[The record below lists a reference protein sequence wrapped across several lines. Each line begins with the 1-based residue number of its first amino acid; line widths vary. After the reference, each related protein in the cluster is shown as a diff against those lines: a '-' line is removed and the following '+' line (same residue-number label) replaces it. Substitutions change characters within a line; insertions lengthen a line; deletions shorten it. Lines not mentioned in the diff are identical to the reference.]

1 MGNNK
6 DIDIRIIKKYLMTE
20 KDELKLKSFLRLYS
34 NYSKL
39 ANFNQNQLENF
50 ENEIYTIGNRS
61 LSDKEKI
68 KKEIITIKAAIK
80 KCNDKKVVDY
90 VNDILKEII
99 TIKAAIKKCNDKKV
113 VDYVNDILNDIE
125 LIINYD
131 DNVFEGY
138 IPYLKKCIC
147 ELQSILKLDINFYN
161 TSCELFDNEYE
172 NVKNLILNK
181 YKDNYNGR

>member
-39 ANFNQNQLENF
+39 ANFNQNQLESF

-90 VNDILKEII
+90 VNDIL
-99 TIKAAIKKCNDKKV
+99 
-113 VDYVNDILNDIE
+113 NDIE

-131 DNVFEGY
+131 DNIFEGY

-181 YKDNYNGR
+181 YRDNYNRR

>member
-39 ANFNQNQLENF
+39 ANFNQNQLESF

-90 VNDILKEII
+90 
-99 TIKAAIKKCNDKKV
+99 A
-113 VDYVNDILNDIE
+113 NDILNDIE

-172 NVKNLILNK
+172 DVKNLILSK
-181 YKDNYNGR
+181 YRDNYNRR

>member
-34 NYSKL
+34 NYSKS

-68 KKEIITIKAAIK
+68 K
-80 KCNDKKVVDY
+80 
-90 VNDILKEII
+90 KEII

>member
-20 KDELKLKSFLRLYS
+20 KDELKLKIFLRLYS

-90 VNDILKEII
+90 VNDIL
-99 TIKAAIKKCNDKKV
+99 
-113 VDYVNDILNDIE
+113 NDIE

-161 TSCELFDNEYE
+161 ISCELFDNEYE

>member
-90 VNDILKEII
+90 VNDIL
-99 TIKAAIKKCNDKKV
+99 
-113 VDYVNDILNDIE
+113 NDIE

-147 ELQSILKLDINFYN
+147 ELQSILKIDINFYN

-181 YKDNYNGR
+181 YRDNYNRR

>member
-90 VNDILKEII
+90 VNDIL
-99 TIKAAIKKCNDKKV
+99 
-113 VDYVNDILNDIE
+113 NDIE

-138 IPYLKKCIC
+138 IPYLKKCVC

-181 YKDNYNGR
+181 YRDNYNRR

>member
-68 KKEIITIKAAIK
+68 KKK
-80 KCNDKKVVDY
+80 
-90 VNDILKEII
+90 II

-131 DNVFEGY
+131 DDVFEGY

-181 YKDNYNGR
+181 YRDNYNGR

>member
-39 ANFNQNQLENF
+39 ANFNQNQLESF

-68 KKEIITIKAAIK
+68 K
-80 KCNDKKVVDY
+80 
-90 VNDILKEII
+90 KEII

>member
-39 ANFNQNQLENF
+39 ANFNQNQLESF

-68 KKEIITIKAAIK
+68 K
-80 KCNDKKVVDY
+80 
-90 VNDILKEII
+90 KEII

-161 TSCELFDNEYE
+161 ISCELFDNEYE

-181 YKDNYNGR
+181 YRDNYNGR

>member
-20 KDELKLKSFLRLYS
+20 KDELKLKIFLRLYS

-68 KKEIITIKAAIK
+68 K
-80 KCNDKKVVDY
+80 
-90 VNDILKEII
+90 KEII

-172 NVKNLILNK
+172 DVKNLILSK
-181 YKDNYNGR
+181 YRDNYNRR

>member
-6 DIDIRIIKKYLMTE
+6 DIDVRIIKKYLMTE
-20 KDELKLKSFLRLYS
+20 KEELKLKSFLRLYS

-50 ENEIYTIGNRS
+50 ENEIYTIENRS

-68 KKEIITIKAAIK
+68 K
-80 KCNDKKVVDY
+80 
-90 VNDILKEII
+90 KEII

-172 NVKNLILNK
+172 NVKNLVLNK
-181 YKDNYNGR
+181 YRDNYNRR

>member
-90 VNDILKEII
+90 VNDIL
-99 TIKAAIKKCNDKKV
+99 
-113 VDYVNDILNDIE
+113 NDIE

>member
-39 ANFNQNQLENF
+39 ANFNQNQLESF

-68 KKEIITIKAAIK
+68 K
-80 KCNDKKVVDY
+80 
-90 VNDILKEII
+90 KEII

-161 TSCELFDNEYE
+161 TSCELFYNEYE

-181 YKDNYNGR
+181 YKYNYNGR

>member
-20 KDELKLKSFLRLYS
+20 KDELKLKSFLKLYS

-68 KKEIITIKAAIK
+68 K
-80 KCNDKKVVDY
+80 
-90 VNDILKEII
+90 KEII

>member
-6 DIDIRIIKKYLMTE
+6 DVDIRIIKKYLMTE

-39 ANFNQNQLENF
+39 ANFNQNQLESF

-68 KKEIITIKAAIK
+68 K
-80 KCNDKKVVDY
+80 
-90 VNDILKEII
+90 KEII

-181 YKDNYNGR
+181 YRDNYNGR

>member
-39 ANFNQNQLENF
+39 ANFNQNQLESF

-90 VNDILKEII
+90 VNDIL
-99 TIKAAIKKCNDKKV
+99 
-113 VDYVNDILNDIE
+113 NDIE

-131 DNVFEGY
+131 DNVFEGH

-181 YKDNYNGR
+181 YRDNYNGR

>member
-90 VNDILKEII
+90 VNDIL
-99 TIKAAIKKCNDKKV
+99 
-113 VDYVNDILNDIE
+113 NDIE

-131 DNVFEGY
+131 DIVFEGY

-147 ELQSILKLDINFYN
+147 ELQSIKLDINFYN

>member
-90 VNDILKEII
+90 VNDIL
-99 TIKAAIKKCNDKKV
+99 
-113 VDYVNDILNDIE
+113 NDIE

-161 TSCELFDNEYE
+161 TSCKLFDNEYE

-181 YKDNYNGR
+181 YRDNYNRR

>member
-39 ANFNQNQLENF
+39 ANFNQNQLESF

-80 KCNDKKVVDY
+80 KC
-90 VNDILKEII
+90 I
-99 TIKAAIKKCNDKKV
+99 DKKV

-181 YKDNYNGR
+181 YRDNYNRR

>member
-39 ANFNQNQLENF
+39 ANFNQNQLESF

-68 KKEIITIKAAIK
+68 K
-80 KCNDKKVVDY
+80 
-90 VNDILKEII
+90 KEII

-147 ELQSILKLDINFYN
+147 ELQSILKLYINFYN

-181 YKDNYNGR
+181 YRDNYNGR

>member
-39 ANFNQNQLENF
+39 VNFNQNQLESF

-68 KKEIITIKAAIK
+68 K
-80 KCNDKKVVDY
+80 
-90 VNDILKEII
+90 KEII

-181 YKDNYNGR
+181 YRDNYNGR

>member
-90 VNDILKEII
+90 VNDIL
-99 TIKAAIKKCNDKKV
+99 
-113 VDYVNDILNDIE
+113 NDIE

-181 YKDNYNGR
+181 YKDNYNRR

>member
-90 VNDILKEII
+90 VNDIL
-99 TIKAAIKKCNDKKV
+99 
-113 VDYVNDILNDIE
+113 NDIE

-147 ELQSILKLDINFYN
+147 ELQSILKLDIIFYN
-161 TSCELFDNEYE
+161 TSCELFDNKYE

>member
-20 KDELKLKSFLRLYS
+20 KDELKLKSFLRSYS

-39 ANFNQNQLENF
+39 ANFNQNQLESF

-68 KKEIITIKAAIK
+68 K
-80 KCNDKKVVDY
+80 
-90 VNDILKEII
+90 KEII

-181 YKDNYNGR
+181 YRDNYNRR

>member
-20 KDELKLKSFLRLYS
+20 NDELKLKSFLRLYS

-68 KKEIITIKAAIK
+68 K
-80 KCNDKKVVDY
+80 
-90 VNDILKEII
+90 KEII

>member
-61 LSDKEKI
+61 LSDKEKN
-68 KKEIITIKAAIK
+68 K
-80 KCNDKKVVDY
+80 
-90 VNDILKEII
+90 KEII

>member
-61 LSDKEKI
+61 LSDKEKN
-68 KKEIITIKAAIK
+68 K
-80 KCNDKKVVDY
+80 
-90 VNDILKEII
+90 KEII

-181 YKDNYNGR
+181 YRDNYNRR

>member
-39 ANFNQNQLENF
+39 ANFNQNQLESF

-80 KCNDKKVVDY
+80 KCNDKKVV
-90 VNDILKEII
+90 
-99 TIKAAIKKCNDKKV
+99 A
-113 VDYVNDILNDIE
+113 YVNDILNDIE

-181 YKDNYNGR
+181 YRDNYNRR

>member
-39 ANFNQNQLENF
+39 ANFNQNQLESF

-68 KKEIITIKAAIK
+68 KKEIITI
-80 KCNDKKVVDY
+80 N
-90 VNDILKEII
+90 
-99 TIKAAIKKCNDKKV
+99 AAIKKCNDKKV

-181 YKDNYNGR
+181 YRDNYNRR

>member
-90 VNDILKEII
+90 VNDIL
-99 TIKAAIKKCNDKKV
+99 
-113 VDYVNDILNDIE
+113 NDIE

-181 YKDNYNGR
+181 YRDNYNMR

>member
-1 MGNNK
+1 MENNK

-68 KKEIITIKAAIK
+68 K
-80 KCNDKKVVDY
+80 
-90 VNDILKEII
+90 KEII

>member
-80 KCNDKKVVDY
+80 KCNY
-90 VNDILKEII
+90 
-99 TIKAAIKKCNDKKV
+99 KKV

-181 YKDNYNGR
+181 YRDNYNGR

>member
-68 KKEIITIKAAIK
+68 KKEI
-80 KCNDKKVVDY
+80 V
-90 VNDILKEII
+90 

>member
-6 DIDIRIIKKYLMTE
+6 DIDIRIIKKYLVTE
-20 KDELKLKSFLRLYS
+20 KDELKLKIFLRLYS

-80 KCNDKKVVDY
+80 KCNDKK
-90 VNDILKEII
+90 I
-99 TIKAAIKKCNDKKV
+99 

-138 IPYLKKCIC
+138 IPFLKKCIC

-172 NVKNLILNK
+172 DVKNLILSK
-181 YKDNYNGR
+181 YRDNYNRR

>member
-90 VNDILKEII
+90 VNDIL
-99 TIKAAIKKCNDKKV
+99 
-113 VDYVNDILNDIE
+113 NDIE

-147 ELQSILKLDINFYN
+147 EPQSILKLDINFYN

-181 YKDNYNGR
+181 YRDNYNRR

>member
-90 VNDILKEII
+90 VNDIL
-99 TIKAAIKKCNDKKV
+99 
-113 VDYVNDILNDIE
+113 NDIE
-125 LIINYD
+125 LIIND

-181 YKDNYNGR
+181 YKYNYNGR

>member
-68 KKEIITIKAAIK
+68 KK
-80 KCNDKKVVDY
+80 V
-90 VNDILKEII
+90 II

-181 YKDNYNGR
+181 YRDNYNRR

>member
-20 KDELKLKSFLRLYS
+20 KDELKLKIFLRLYS

-90 VNDILKEII
+90 ANDIL
-99 TIKAAIKKCNDKKV
+99 T
-113 VDYVNDILNDIE
+113 DIE

-172 NVKNLILNK
+172 DVKNLILSK
-181 YKDNYNGR
+181 YRDNYNRR

>member
-39 ANFNQNQLENF
+39 ANFNQNQLESF
-50 ENEIYTIGNRS
+50 ENEMYTIGNRS

-68 KKEIITIKAAIK
+68 K
-80 KCNDKKVVDY
+80 
-90 VNDILKEII
+90 KEII

-161 TSCELFDNEYE
+161 ISCELFDNEYE

-181 YKDNYNGR
+181 YRDNYNGR

>member
-80 KCNDKKVVDY
+80 KCNDKK
-90 VNDILKEII
+90 I
-99 TIKAAIKKCNDKKV
+99 

-138 IPYLKKCIC
+138 IPFLKKCIC

-172 NVKNLILNK
+172 DVKNLILSK
-181 YKDNYNGR
+181 YRDNYNRR